1 MILENDNNYKP
12 DQINGRTRHVTTPY
26 TGLGKLPPQAVDLEE
41 SLLGS
46 CMSYQNMI
54 MKVIDI
60 LKPEM
65 FYKDNHQKIYNACL
79 ALVRNNDPVDELTV
93 TAQLRK
99 LGELEM
105 VGGAYYLVELT
116 KSSSTTNIE
125 FNARIIQQKF
135 IARELIRLGTEC
147 INSAYED
154 TTDILELSERMQMD
168 VYKITDHKKGKKIH
182 AVKDKIAERIE
193 YYKMTP
199 KGTVTGVKSGISN
212 LDNMTNG
219 WKKGSLV
226 IIAAR
231 PAMGKT
237 AFALTCT
244 KEPAKEGL
252 PVMVEELEMTADE
265 LTDRLISSESGVNL
279 DDIIKHNLDSDDFL
293 TFEIKLKKIIESK
306 IFIDDTPGQ
315 TLMGLRSKAILYKQL
330 YDIKLLVVD
339 YIQLMK
345 GSQTRGQSREQEIS
359 EITRGLK
366 EIAKEL
372 DIPVIALS
380 QLSRAVEDRPGGDK
394 TPRLSDLRESGSI
407 EQDADVVIFLLR
419 PEYYGIKEYDGES
432 THKLCLAIIA
442 KNRQGVTGVAKMQF
456 NGAQMTFS
464 DWAVQQFTPVQRD
477 INF

>member
-1 MILENDNNYKP
+1 MILENDKQYKP
-12 DQINGRTRHVTTPY
+12 DDINGRTRAVTTPY
-26 TGLGKLPPQAVDLEE
+26 TGLGKLPPQATELEE
-41 SLLGS
+41 ALLGS
-46 CMSYQNMI
+46 CMSFQNLI
-54 MKVIDI
+54 FKVMDI

-65 FYKDNHQKIYNACL
+65 FYRDNHQKIYTACL
-79 ALVRNNDPVDELTV
+79 ELLKNNDPVDEMTV
-93 TAQLRK
+93 MTELRSN
-99 LGELEM
+99 GELEM
-105 VGGAYYLVELT
+105 IGGAYYLTELT
-116 KSSSTTNIE
+116 RKASAGNME

-154 TTDILELSERMQMD
+154 TTDVLELSERMQLD
-168 VYKITDHKKGKKIH
+168 VYKITDHKKGKKVH
-182 AVKDKIAERIE
+182 NVKDKIAERLA
-193 YYKMTP
+193 YYKTTP
-199 KGTVTGVKSGISN
+199 KGTVTGVRSGISN
-212 LDNMTNG
+212 LDEKTNG
-219 WKKGSLV
+219 WQKGSLV

-279 DDIIKHNLDSDDFL
+279 DDIIKHNLDADDFL
-293 TFEIKLKKIIESK
+293 TFDVKLKQIINTK
-306 IFIDDTPGQ
+306 IFIDDTAGQ

-330 YDIKLLVVD
+330 YDIQLLVVD

-366 EIAKEL
+366 EIAKDL
-372 DIPVIALS
+372 NIPVIALS

-419 PEYYGIKEYDGES
+419 PEYYGIKEYDGED

-442 KNRQGVTGVAKMQF
+442 KNRQGITGVAKMQF
-456 NGAQMTFS
+456 NGAQMSFSNWAEQKFKPIQSDITF
-464 DWAVQQFTPVQRD
+464 
-477 INF
+477 